1 MPIERKLKIAVLLF
15 VVFIAGIVF
24 ALPRLQFYQLMGRW
38 FSVRIVDVLEA
49 PQTVS
54 GWSEDG
60 LQLTD
65 GRTIQLPGLQKLP
78 TKSAALNEATKRGI
92 EIASDGRVFGLV
104 RVHHWCGNDP
114 VREHISRVNIAE
126 LLKFL
131 REGESSI
138 TLSKEAMKC
147 VSTNPGGQFLSGH
160 GWDIGEYGDFQ
171 SWTKLADATK
181 IAAVNSEKRNP

>member
-1 MPIERKLKIAVLLF
+1 MGALLSSAKKSALPLILDVGVNGLAF
-15 VVFIAGIVF
+15 GTFIAARPEEEQRLVSELWHDPF
-24 ALPRLQFYQLMGRW
+24 ATLLDCDHSPCSWTELFDETALLVQEVGAL
-38 FSVRIVDVLEA
+38 
-49 PQTVS
+49 
-54 GWSEDG
+54 
-60 LQLTD
+60 
-65 GRTIQLPGLQKLP
+65 LP
-78 TKSAALNEATKRGI
+78 TARL
-92 EIASDGRVFGLV
+92 IASDGRVFGLV